1 MKKYI
6 FTLACMLLAL
16 LSCQKESWPE
26 DPYVHFPIKSLVV
39 TLDAASDEITAKPKV
54 NADGSLNDTLALPT
68 FKDWA
73 SATIKTLIL
82 ADDGM
87 TASIAEGDKV
97 AFDENDSYKF
107 TVNDG
112 TSETQYVLWLDYPR
126 EPEPLPETDGY
137 KWLVIKGS
145 SGGALADGTVHDDA
159 SPMLNRTEA
168 ANTQCNT
175 YEAYVDLTGYSG
187 DAIGLADADKS
198 AGYHYAEGAS
208 SSASY
213 FEGEL
218 TEIAFAEGV
227 LPVTGPTAAWDGV
240 YKLNFNGA
248 DNTFSALKTVW
259 TVNGTATGN
268 TPQYLTWDSENKV
281 FTLTMELTAGIFRF
295 VTEPVDPSDPRV
307 VYGQGAGLNGL
318 STSGESI
325 QVASD
330 GEYTITLDLMST
342 PYKYTLEKVGGDEPG
357 PAGAYMWV
365 TVYNTEPSP
374 AVPRIYDA
382 DGDGVYEGHFSLKG
396 IGRGPGNPILL
407 LNEALTNY
415 YSADA
420 QNLATVP
427 VGGYAQMQFAEG
439 VYPGYIDGNG
449 AYCPWGDWWAGN
461 AVWFVRYDSSD
472 MTCFIMQTDWYVNGT
487 ATGDSPV
494 AMTWSESE
502 KTWSITGEFE
512 AGDFRFETQVAE
524 GVEGAPDGEID
535 GNTGRPLS
543 ETEQI
548 IYGMQSDGVLA
559 EDGNVISIP
568 AAGTYTIT
576 LDLNDPSAYTYT
588 VSDGEGGGDEPGP
601 GPDADYVYV
610 VYKGSG
616 GPLANG
622 GMVVADS
629 PKLYETSSGSGVY
642 SGDVDMTGY
651 AWCNVGIVTSDLSRG
666 FDHEHAAALDPNTFT
681 ITMTEKPVTG
691 GTLNTGGPWGDWNG
705 AYSMTFNI
713 NTLELTVTKK

>member
-39 TLDAASDEITAKPKV
+39 TLDAASDEVTAKPKV

-68 FKDWA
+68 FKDWT
-73 SATIKTLIL
+73 SATVKTLIL
-82 ADDGM
+82 ADDNM

-97 AFDENDSYKF
+97 AFDENDSYRF

-112 TSETQYVLWLDYPR
+112 SAETEYVLWLDYPR

-137 KWLVIKGS
+137 KWFVIKGD
-145 SGGALADGTVHDDA
+145 SGGTLADGTVHDDA
-159 SPMLNRTEA
+159 SPKLNRTEP

-175 YEAYVDLTGYSG
+175 YEAYVDLAGYSG

-218 TEIAFAEGV
+218 TEIAFSDGV
-227 LPVTGPTAAWDGV
+227 LPVEGPAAAWDGV
-240 YKLNFNGA
+240 YKLNFDGA
-248 DNTFSALKTVW
+248 TNTFSALKTVW

-325 QVASD
+325 QVTSD
-330 GEYTITLDLMST
+330 GEYVITLDLMSN

-374 AVPRIYDA
+374 TVPRIYDA
-382 DGDGVYEGHFSLKG
+382 EGDGVYEGHFSLKG

-461 AVWFVRYDSSD
+461 AVWFVRYDSAD
-472 MTCFIMQTDWYVNGT
+472 MSCFIMQTDWYVNGT
-487 ATGDSPV
+487 ATGGSPV

-548 IYGMQSDGVLA
+548 IYGMESDGVLVEGGGA
-559 EDGNVISIP
+559 ISIP
-568 AAGTYTIT
+568 SAGTYTIT
-576 LDLNDPSAYTYT
+576 LDLNDPSAYSYT
-588 VSDGEGGGDEPGP
+588 VSDGEGGDEPGP

>member
-39 TLDAASDEITAKPKV
+39 TLDAASDEVTAKPKV

-82 ADDGM
+82 ADDNM

-97 AFDENDSYKF
+97 AFDENDSYRF

-112 TSETQYVLWLDYPR
+112 STETEYVLWLDYPR
-126 EPEPLPETDGY
+126 EEPIVTTDEY

-145 SGGALADGTVHDDA
+145 SGGALADGAVHDDA
-159 SPMLNRTEA
+159 SPMLNRTEP

-198 AGYHYAEGAS
+198 AGFHYADGAS
-208 SSASY
+208 SSASW

-218 TEIAFAEGV
+218 AEIAFSDGV
-227 LPVTGPTAAWDGV
+227 LPIEGPAAAWNGV
-240 YKLNFNGA
+240 YKLNFDGA
-248 DNTFSALKTVW
+248 TNIFSALKTVW

-268 TPQYLTWDSENKV
+268 IPQYLTWDSENKV

-295 VTEPVDPSDPRV
+295 VTEPVGASDPRV

-330 GEYTITLDLMST
+330 GEYVITLDLMSN

-365 TVYNTEPSP
+365 TIYNQDPT
-374 AVPRIYDA
+374 ATTPRIFDPES
-382 DGDGVYEGHFSLKG
+382 DGIYEGHMSLAG
-396 IGRGPGNPILL
+396 IGRGDGNPLL
-407 LNEALTNY
+407 LINEALTNY
-415 YSADA
+415 YSSNA

-427 VGGYAQMQFAEG
+427 VGGYAQMQFYEG
-439 VYPGYIDGNG
+439 TYLGWIDGNG
-449 AYCPWGDWWAGN
+449 EYCPWGEWSSGN
-461 AVWFVRYDSSD
+461 GVWFVRYDSSD
-472 MTCFIMQTDWYVNGT
+472 MSCFIMQTDWYVKGS
-487 ATGDSPV
+487 ATGNAPQ
-494 AMTWSESE
+494 AMAYSASD

-512 AGDFRFETQVAE
+512 AGEFRFETQVAE
-524 GVEGAPDGEID
+524 GVEGAPMGEVE
-535 GNTGRPLS
+535 GNAGRPLA
-543 ETEQI
+543 ETEQL
-548 IYGMQSDGVLA
+548 IYGMESDGVLV
-559 EDGNVISIP
+559 EDGNAISIP
-568 AAGTYTIT
+568 SAGTYTIT
-576 LDLNDPSAYTYT
+576 LDLNDPSAYSYS
-588 VSDGEGGGDEPGP
+588 VSDGEGGGEDPGTD
-601 GPDADYVYV
+601 PDADYVYV

-666 FDHEHAAALDPNTFT
+666 FDHEHAAALDPATFT
-681 ITMTEKPVTG
+681 VTMTEKQVTG
-691 GTLNTGGPWGDWNG
+691 GTLNTAGPWGDWNG
-705 AYSMTFNI
+705 VYSMIFNI